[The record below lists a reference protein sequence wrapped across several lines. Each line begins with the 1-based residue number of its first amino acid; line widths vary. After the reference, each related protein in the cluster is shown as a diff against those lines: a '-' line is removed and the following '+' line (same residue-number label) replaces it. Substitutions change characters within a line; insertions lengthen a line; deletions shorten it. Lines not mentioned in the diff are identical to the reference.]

1 MFIVVSIYSPWITTL
16 KPVMTDCY
24 WLDLVVY
31 YWLDPAMAV
40 CYCLN
45 PALAALG

>member
-1 MFIVVSIYSPWITTL
+1 MFIVASIYSPWITKL
-16 KPVMTDCY
+16 K
-24 WLDLVVY
+24 LVVY

>member
-1 MFIVVSIYSPWITTL
+1 LFYKYVYLEVFH
-16 KPVMTDCY
+16 PVMTDCY

-45 PALAALG
+45 PALAASYWLG